1 MAQHN
6 LEGCDLSWIKGVTN
20 CFLIRDPKQVIASYG
35 KRFPVENERLLGFE
49 QQSEL
54 LKRVEDLTGETPP
67 ILDAKDILINP
78 EMMLKK
84 LCIRIGIEFSE
95 RMLNWPAGKRDS
107 DGMWAPYWYNR
118 VEESTGFNPY
128 LEKEV
133 YLDDELI
140 PMYTRSM
147 EHYNLLFNK
156 RINNE

>member
-1 MAQHN
+1 
-6 LEGCDLSWIKGVTN
+6 
-20 CFLIRDPKQVIASYG
+20 
-35 KRFPVENERLLGFE
+35 
-49 QQSEL
+49 
-54 LKRVEDLTGETPP
+54 
-67 ILDAKDILINP
+67 
-78 EMMLKK
+78 MMLKK
-84 LCIRIGIEFSE
+84 LCNRIGIEFSE

-140 PMYTRSM
+140 PMYTRCV
-147 EHYNLLFNK
+147 EHYNLLFKK